1 MSACLSCLPPPPPHI
16 PPEVRRCARGGC
28 HALPRGR
35 VQMKIAQAVLERD
48 RDRDRV
54 GGRERERE
62 REVARTE
69 NTRSMVPG
77 LQDVMLQVL

>member
-1 MSACLSCLPPPPPHI
+1 MKH
-16 PPEVRRCARGGC
+16 AR
-28 HALPRGR
+28 
-35 VQMKIAQAVLERD
+35 AVLERD

-62 REVARTE
+62 REVARNE